1 MRPPFRPPDRPGT
14 SPKRLHSDGELI
26 AMFDTYMDA
35 HALDPRMRRRMG
47 LAMGAAVI
55 ASALAITTYSGVE
68 RMSISRVG
76 APQVELDFLMA
87 TTVASPMAAPPPPPP
102 QQASAAASRDDATD
116 APEPTRTTE
125 VEDVLEPPRRGPAST
140 VPSTHGADGGT
151 IPGLPAG
158 PPGVGV
164 PCIGCRIGLPPATPR
179 TLPTPTSDAA
189 KVPLS
194 VVEGRARFSP
204 DPPREE
210 LLATR
215 AGQLQRG
222 GTTVVEF
229 CVGTD
234 GKVERVSTKRSAGD
248 GDVDRICRETL
259 KRWRFSPLQVQGRAT
274 RMCSEMSF
282 VIAFE

>member
-1 MRPPFRPPDRPGT
+1 M
-14 SPKRLHSDGELI
+14 SPVSGGDAAAVSPLEQGSI

-68 RMSISRVG
+68 RMSIARVG
-76 APQVELDFLMA
+76 APQ
-87 TTVASPMAAPPPPPP
+87 VASPMAAPPPPPP
-102 QQASAAASRDDATD
+102 QQASAAAPSDDAVDD
-116 APEPTRTTE
+116 AEPTRTASD
-125 VEDVLEPPRRGPAST
+125 DVDELLEAPRRGPT
-140 VPSTHGADGGT
+140 RGAPTGNSGGAGT
-151 IPGLPAG
+151 IPGAPVG
-158 PPGVGV
+158 PPGIGM
-164 PCIGCRIGLPPATPR
+164 PCIGGHCTIGLPPAQPR
-179 TLPTPTSDAA
+179 TPPAIDTT

-194 VVEGRARFSP
+194 VAEGRVRFSP
-204 DPPREE
+204 DPPREA

-222 GTTVVEF
+222 GTSVVEF

-248 GDVDRICRETL
+248 GDVDRICRDTV
-259 KRWRFSPLQVQGRAT
+259 KRWRFSPLQVQGRAI